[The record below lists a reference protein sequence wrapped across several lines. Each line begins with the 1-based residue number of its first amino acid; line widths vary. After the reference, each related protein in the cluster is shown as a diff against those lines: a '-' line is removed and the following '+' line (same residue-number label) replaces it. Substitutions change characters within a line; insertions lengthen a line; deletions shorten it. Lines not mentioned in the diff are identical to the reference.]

1 MGDVGNVFDVA
12 LLDALAVQRSEQ
24 LAGGSDALEGG
35 FEYVLRVGFCV
46 DDQWRGIGEVGLEW
60 AVAIYERI

>member
-1 MGDVGNVFDVA
+1 MGDVGDVLDVA
-12 LLDALAVQRSEQ
+12 LLEALAVQRSEQ
-24 LAGGSDALEGG
+24 LAGGSDSLEGG

-46 DDQWRGIGEVGLEW
+46 DDQGRGIGQVGLEW